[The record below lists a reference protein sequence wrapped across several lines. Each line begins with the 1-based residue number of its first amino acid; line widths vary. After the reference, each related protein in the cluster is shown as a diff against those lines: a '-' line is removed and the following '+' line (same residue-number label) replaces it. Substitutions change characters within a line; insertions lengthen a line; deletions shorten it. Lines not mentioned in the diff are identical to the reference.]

1 MPKKFNEQEKDWIRQ
16 RLMEEGKRSF
26 ESVGLRKTSVEDLT
40 KASGIAQGS
49 FYLFFA
55 SKEELFYHILLEEEV
70 LIREHLLQSIQSE
83 NRITNENIKQFM
95 LDSFRL
101 LSESPL
107 IRQMYLQGEFE
118 QLVRKLPKE
127 LLERNFSDDTVAL
140 MPVIRNWQ
148 SAGILTNIRPELIVS
163 LIRALVLLSLHKKEI
178 GAEIYED
185 TIELLIDLIAKGM
198 FVHNRIRSSQHGD

>member
-1 MPKKFNEQEKDWIRQ
+1 MPKKFNEQEKDWIRKK
-16 RLMEEGKRSF
+16 LMEEGKRSF
-26 ESVGLRKTSVEDLT
+26 EAAGLRKTSVEDLT

-70 LIREHLLQSIQSE
+70 LIRERLLLSLQSE
-83 NRITNENIKQFM
+83 NRISNDTIKQFM

-127 LLERNFSDDTVAL
+127 LLERNFSEDTDAL

-148 SAGILTNIRPELIVS
+148 SAGILTTTRPELIVS

-178 GAEIYED
+178 GAEIYGD

-198 FVHNRIRSSQHGD
+198 FAHNGIRSSQHGD

>member
-16 RLMEEGKRSF
+16 KLMEEGKRNF
-26 ESVGLRKTSVEDLT
+26 EAVGLRKTSVEDLT

-49 FYLFFA
+49 FYLFFT
-55 SKEELFYHILLEEEV
+55 SKEELFYHILLEEEA
-70 LIREHLLQSIQSE
+70 LIRERLLHSLQSE
-83 NRITNENIKQFM
+83 NRVTNDTIKQFM
-95 LDSFRL
+95 LDAFRL

-107 IRQMYLQGEFE
+107 LRQMYLQGEFE

-127 LLERNFSDDTVAL
+127 LLERNFSEDTDAL

-148 SAGILTNIRPELIVS
+148 SAGILATTRPELIVS

-185 TIELLIDLIAKGM
+185 TIELLIDLIANGM
-198 FVHNRIRSSQHGD
+198 FVHNRIRSNQHGD

>member
-1 MPKKFNEQEKDWIRQ
+1 MPKKFNDQEKDWIRQ
-16 RLMEEGKRSF
+16 KLMEEAKRHF
-26 ESVGLRKTSVEDLT
+26 EAVGLRKTSVEDLT
-40 KASGIAQGS
+40 KAAGIAQGS

-55 SKEELFYHILLEEEV
+55 SKEELFYHILLEEEA
-70 LIREHLLQSIQSE
+70 LIRERLLHSLQSE
-83 NRITNENIKQFM
+83 NRVTNDTIKQFM

-107 IRQMYLQGEFE
+107 MRQMYLQGEFE

-127 LLERNFSDDTVAL
+127 LLERNFSEDTDAL

-148 SAGILTNIRPELIVS
+148 SAGILTTTRPELIVS

-198 FVHNRIRSSQHGD
+198 FVHHGIRSSQHGD

>member
-16 RLMEEGKRSF
+16 KLMEEGKRSF
-26 ESVGLRKTSVEDLT
+26 EAVGLRKTSVEELT

-55 SKEELFYHILLEEEV
+55 SKEELFYHILLEEEA
-70 LIREHLLQSIQSE
+70 LIRERLLHSLQSE
-83 NRITNENIKQFM
+83 NRVTNDTIKQFM

-107 IRQMYLQGEFE
+107 LRQMYLQGEFE

-127 LLERNFSDDTVAL
+127 LLERNFSEDTDAL

-148 SAGILTNIRPELIVS
+148 SAGILATTRPELIVS

-185 TIELLIDLIAKGM
+185 TIDLLIDLIAKGM
-198 FVHNRIRSSQHGD
+198 FVHNRIRSNQHGD